1 MTIRRLVRL
10 TLAFILG
17 LPAASRIS
25 EAAQAVKSLPRLK
38 VAENKRF
45 LADESGRPFFW
56 LADTAWQLLHD
67 LDAEEQQRY
76 FADRRQKGF
85 NVVQTVILVEL
96 RGDRP
101 NAFGHQPIE
110 LRRPDRPIVGPGADD
125 DYWDDIARSLALA
138 EKHGIYLAL
147 LPTWGKNVTSNWQN
161 GLVDGFFTVENAEA
175 YGRFLGSRFKDHS
188 NIVWILGGDRA
199 APTDPARAI
208 WRSLA
213 RGIVLGLCG
222 REDYSAALMTYHT
235 SGPGSTAWFLN
246 DEAWMDFHGLQSGH
260 GRWAMNWIWVEHA
273 YSMKPVMPVIDLETS
288 YPEFRHGRPPTIA
301 TDDDARRAGYW
312 ALFAG
317 AAGHTY
323 GHHSIW
329 QMHSPK
335 YPGVANP
342 KRYWFEA
349 LDAPSAQQMGHL
361 RRLFESRPFAT
372 QRPAPE
378 LIAFE
383 QDRPWEM
390 CLALRGDGFAMI
402 YTPTGRS
409 LKINLPK
416 LAVPRATAWWFDPR
430 QGSAI
435 RLGEVACDRE
445 TDFDPPG
452 DEQPANDWVLVLDNP
467 AKGYGPPGEPL
478 VGTNRE

>member
-1 MTIRRLVRL
+1 MTARLLLRLAVAL
-10 TLAFILG
+10 TLVVL
-17 LPAASRIS
+17 AAPRVS
-25 EAAQAVKSLPRLK
+25 EAAEAAKSLPRLK

-67 LDAEEQQRY
+67 LGADEQQRY

-110 LRRPDRPIVGPGADD
+110 PRRPDRPIVRPGADD

-175 YGRFLGSRFKDHS
+175 YGRFLGSRFKDHA
-188 NIVWILGGDRA
+188 NIVWVLGGDRA

-246 DEAWMDFHGLQSGH
+246 NEAWMDFHGLQSGH

-288 YPEFRHGRPPTIA
+288 YPEFRHGRPPTTTPGAPAIGPCLPGRQAIRTGITAFGRCTPRSIREWPTRSDTGSMPSTLQAPDRWA
-301 TDDDARRAGYW
+301 TCG
-312 ALFAG
+312 G
-317 AAGHTY
+317 C
-323 GHHSIW
+323 S
-329 QMHSPK
+329 
-335 YPGVANP
+335 
-342 KRYWFEA
+342 
-349 LDAPSAQQMGHL
+349 
-361 RRLFESRPFAT
+361 SR
-372 QRPAPE
+372 
-378 LIAFE
+378 
-383 QDRPWEM
+383 
-390 CLALRGDGFAMI
+390 
-402 YTPTGRS
+402 GRS
-409 LKINLPK
+409 
-416 LAVPRATAWWFDPR
+416 
-430 QGSAI
+430 
-435 RLGEVACDRE
+435 
-445 TDFDPPG
+445 PPSG
-452 DEQPANDWVLVLDNP
+452 RRWN
-467 AKGYGPPGEPL
+467 
-478 VGTNRE
+478 